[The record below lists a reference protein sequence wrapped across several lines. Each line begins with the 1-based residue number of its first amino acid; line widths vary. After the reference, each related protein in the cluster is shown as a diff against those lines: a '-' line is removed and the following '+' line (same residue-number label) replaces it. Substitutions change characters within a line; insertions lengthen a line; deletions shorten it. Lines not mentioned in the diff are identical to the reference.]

1 MSLSY
6 SSQEK
11 IFVKNEAS
19 KCHPCL
25 QIYEEEIL
33 ECCSAALLH
42 KIVLC
47 TEPAIIDNHHSFI
60 HLINFY

>member
-1 MSLSY
+1 MSPSY
-6 SSQEK
+6 SSQGK
-11 IFVKNEAS
+11 VFVKNEAP
-19 KCHPCL
+19 KCHPRL

-47 TEPAIIDNHHSFI
+47 TESAIIDNHHSLI
-60 HLINFY
+60 RSINFY

>member
-6 SSQEK
+6 SSQEN
-11 IFVKNEAS
+11 IFVKNEAP

-42 KIVLC
+42 KMVLC
-47 TEPAIIDNHHSFI
+47 TESAVIDKHHSPI
-60 HLINFY
+60 RSINFY